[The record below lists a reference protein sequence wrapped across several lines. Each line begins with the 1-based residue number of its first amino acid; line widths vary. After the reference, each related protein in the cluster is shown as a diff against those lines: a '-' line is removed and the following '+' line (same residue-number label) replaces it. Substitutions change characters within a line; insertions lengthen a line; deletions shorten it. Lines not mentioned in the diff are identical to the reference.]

1 MSHRRVTAAML
12 ACVAFVAAGCGSSSH
27 SSSSPTT
34 GASSSST
41 SGSTGTSGTSGSGSS
56 TTAGST
62 TAAGPLGAACSPGT
76 LKTVKKGVL
85 TLGADD
91 PLYSPWYEDNNPANG
106 KGFED
111 AVAYAIAKELGY
123 STGQVHWTRV
133 TFDAAIQP
141 GPKSFDY
148 DLDEFTITATRAKA
162 VDFSAPY
169 YTDREAIVV
178 MKGTSADKPTTLAGL
193 KKLSLGAQVGSTD
206 YTAIVD
212 QIKPSSSP
220 KVYNTN
226 DDALEA
232 LQDNQVQGVVVD
244 LPTAFEITSGEVKG
258 STILGQLPP
267 SGSPQQ
273 FGALLNLGSPLTSC
287 VDKAVKAI
295 TADGTLAKITTKWL
309 TQAGDAPVIK

>member
-1 MSHRRVTAAML
+1 MSHRRVTAAVI
-12 ACVAFVAAGCGSSSH
+12 ACVACLAAACGSSSSN
-27 SSSSPTT
+27 SSS
-34 GASSSST
+34 
-41 SGSTGTSGTSGSGSS
+41 
-56 TTAGST
+56 ST
-62 TAAGPLGAACSPGT
+62 TAAGGSSGASGSSSTTAAHTSSAAAPLGASCSPAA
-76 LKTVKKGVL
+76 LKTVKAGRL

-91 PLYSPWYEDNNPANG
+91 PLYEPWYVDNDPANG

-123 STGQVHWTRV
+123 STSQVHWTRV

-148 DLDEFTITATRAKA
+148 DLDEFTITAARAKA
-162 VDFSAPY
+162 VDFSSPY

-178 MKGTSADKPTTLAGL
+178 MKGSSAAKVDTLAGL
-193 KKLSLGAQVGSTD
+193 RKLSLGAQVGSTD

-212 QIKPSSSP
+212 QIKPSSQP

-232 LQDNQVQGVVVD
+232 LQDDQVQGVVVD

-273 FGALLNLGSPLTSC
+273 FGALLNLASPLTSC

-295 TADGTLAKITTKWL
+295 TANGTLARLTTRWL
-309 TQAGDAPVIK
+309 TQAGNAPVIKS